1 MYIEKLL
8 DKNISYRNIKIR
20 CLISKITQPYQA
32 FHSKYQ
38 LIWEVYHLA
47 SYYVCAKLKKYY
59 LIFIFSYIF
68 NIFVIYSS
76 ISQFLET
83 SVCISHPVT
92 ISGVLAYFGISNM
105 KGLLLFL
112 SRLWNKEISCFQ
124 FLSIFFQIN
133 IIK

>member
-1 MYIEKLL
+1 M
-8 DKNISYRNIKIR
+8 
-20 CLISKITQPYQA
+20 CT
-32 FHSKYQ
+32 
-38 LIWEVYHLA
+38 
-47 SYYVCAKLKKYY
+47 KLKKYY

-112 SRLWNKEISCFQ
+112 SRLWNKEISCFVFSCYQ
-124 FLSIFFQIN
+124 FLVIQNYKSGLADHTIQQRFNFIIQFCQYCFMFN
-133 IIK
+133 IHDTFLQQCPFPGAK